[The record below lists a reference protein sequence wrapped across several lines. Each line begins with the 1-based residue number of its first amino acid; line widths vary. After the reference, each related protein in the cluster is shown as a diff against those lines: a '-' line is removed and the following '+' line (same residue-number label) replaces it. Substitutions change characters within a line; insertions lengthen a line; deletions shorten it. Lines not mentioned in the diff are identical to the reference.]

1 MTTTVPLH
9 ARFPALA
16 TSIPHL
22 PITHGPTPV
31 ARLARLARPGGPEL
45 WIKRDDLT
53 ASPYGGN
60 KPRKL
65 EFLLADA
72 RRRGSTRIL
81 TVGGTGSNHCLA
93 TTLYGRRAGFDV
105 ELLLIPQPVTDHVRM
120 SLKLYARHASALHLG
135 RSYDEAAAVERA
147 RRAEH
152 PSLCYIPIGG
162 STPLGALGFVNAALE
177 LAAQVA
183 GGHLPAPARVL
194 VAAGTCGTLAGM
206 VLGFK
211 LAGLPTRV
219 TGIRVVDRAVT
230 NAGTVLALARGARE
244 LLAPHVPAAQAVAIA
259 ESDFEIDER
268 FFGAGYG
275 HPTPEGLEAIRRFDA
290 EEGLKLEPTYTGK
303 TAAAVLDAA
312 AGGGRGPV
320 LYWHTF
326 AGPVLAD
333 EARGIPDDAVP
344 QPFRAMLY
352 KEPRDG

>member
-1 MTTTVPLH
+1 MTYTAPLH
-9 ARFPALA
+9 ARFPVLA
-16 TSIPHL
+16 GAIPHL

-45 WIKRDDLT
+45 WIKRDDFS
-53 ASPYGGN
+53 AAPYGGN

-72 RRRGSTRIL
+72 HRLGSTRIL
-81 TVGGTGSNHCLA
+81 TIGGTGSNHCLA

-135 RSYDEAAAVERA
+135 RSYDEAEAVERA

-152 PSLCYIPIGG
+152 PSLYFIPIGG

-177 LAAQVA
+177 LAAQVDE
-183 GGHLPAPARVL
+183 GVLPAPARVI

-211 LAGLPTRV
+211 LAGLPARV
-219 TGIRVVDRAVT
+219 TGIRVVDSAVT
-230 NAGTVLALARGARE
+230 NAGTVLRIARGAQA
-244 LLAPHVPAAQAVAIA
+244 LLAPHLESAREITIA
-259 ESDFEIDER
+259 ESDFDIDER
-268 FFGAGYG
+268 FYGAGYG

-303 TAAAVLDAA
+303 TAAAVLEAA
-312 AGGGRGPV
+312 AGGGPGPV

-344 QPFRAMLY
+344 QPFRGMLV
-352 KEPRDG
+352 EPGEG